1 MQLYE
6 PSNIIGRAEKDLYN
20 TEKFTGKSQLDKED
34 FLTLLVVQMQ
44 NQDPLNPMDDK
55 EFTAE
60 LAQFSSLEQLTQI
73 NEGVA
78 ALGETTVHQEMVN
91 AASYIGKT
99 IRAVGDNLSIHEDG
113 TVSTMYYKLADKA
126 EKVYMNIFDENG
138 NIVSTVELG
147 AQAAGDHEFQ
157 WDGKDW
163 KGRDLPEGVY
173 YLAMAAEGEDGSAIL
188 TQTEVAGVVTAVQY
202 SGGVT
207 YLRLSDGRTVAFQYV
222 KEVVAPSTGSG
233 GETGDTGDTGEETG
247 DDTGDTGDDTGDTG
261 DE

>member
-44 NQDPLNPMDDK
+44 HQDPLNPMDDK
-55 EFTAE
+55 QFTAE

-73 NEGVA
+73 NQGVS
-78 ALGETTVHQEMVN
+78 ALGETTAHQEMVN

-113 TVSTMYYKLADKA
+113 SVSTMYYKLADKA
-126 EKVYMNIFDENG
+126 EKVYMNIFDQNG
-138 NIVSTVELG
+138 NIVRTVQLG
-147 AQAAGDHEFQ
+147 AQAAGDHEFK

-163 KGRDLPEGVY
+163 KGKTLPEGVY
-173 YLAMAAEGEDGSAIL
+173 FLAMAAEGEDGSAIL
-188 TQTEVAGVVTAVQY
+188 TQTEVAGEVSAVQY

-222 KEVVAPSTGSG
+222 KEVVGDSSAST
-233 GETGDTGDTGEETG
+233 GETGDESGGEGEGDGEGEG
-247 DDTGDTGDDTGDTG
+247 EGGGSAD
-261 DE
+261 